1 MYEVLQCASAQWSP
15 SIGDPTPLGWLTTV
29 AYFGAALLA
38 GFALRVAPGSPQ
50 PKRRAYL
57 HFWWLMIVAFTAL
70 GINKELDLQ
79 SLLTVAAKCLASRD
93 GWYVDRRHVQVAFIV
108 SAIGVGVLLL
118 LGALVHFRKAVDL
131 VGVAIVGVI
140 FVSTFVVV
148 RAASFH
154 QVDHLI
160 GTHVLGVRVNGL
172 LELPG
177 ILLVA
182 ANALWLAIA
191 RRRLARSGGSRS

>member
-1 MYEVLQCASAQWSP
+1 MYQVLQCASAHWSP
-15 SIGDPTPLGWLTTV
+15 AIGDPTPLGWLTTI

-38 GFALRVAPGSPQ
+38 AFALRVAPAGPL

-79 SLLTVAAKCLASRD
+79 SLFTVAAKCLASRD
-93 GWYVDRRHVQVAFIV
+93 GWYNDRRHVQVIFIL
-108 SAIGVGVLLL
+108 SAVGLGVLLL
-118 LGALVHFRKAVDL
+118 LAALVHFRKVIGL
-131 VGVAIVGVI
+131 VGIAIVGVV

-160 GTHVLGVRVNGL
+160 GTYVLGVRVNGF

-177 ILLVA
+177 IMLVA
-182 ANALWLAIA
+182 ANALWLTIV
-191 RRRLARSGGSRS
+191 RRRTSRSAGSRS